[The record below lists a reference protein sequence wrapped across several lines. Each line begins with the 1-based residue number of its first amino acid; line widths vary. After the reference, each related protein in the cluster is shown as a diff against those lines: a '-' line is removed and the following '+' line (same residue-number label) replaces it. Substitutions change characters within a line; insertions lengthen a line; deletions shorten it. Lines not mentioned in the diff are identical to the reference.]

1 MISNWLADLQ
11 YRFGATVAA
20 SGLIEPDTSWSAQ
33 LLSSDR
39 LWMLIEGTHVL
50 ALMLF
55 VGTILF
61 VDLRLLGVTMR
72 SVPVSRVTDQVLPWT
87 IGGFVLL
94 IVTGGLL
101 FFSNP
106 LEYWHNAA
114 FRVKLVLLAAA
125 AINIFWFHWRV
136 QANRADW
143 DRALVAPRA
152 ARISGAASL
161 MLWIAVIFAGRY
173 MAYDWTK
180 CMSPGPVVAAL
191 AQCEVYDRTLERVD
205 AELAL

>member
-11 YRFGATVAA
+11 YRFGAVINDA
-20 SGLIEPDTSWSAQ
+20 GLIEPDTSWSAQ
-33 LLSSDR
+33 LLTSDR
-39 LWMLIEGTHVL
+39 LWMLIEGAHVL

-61 VDLRLLGVTMR
+61 VDLRLLGITMKT
-72 SVPVSRVTDQVLPWT
+72 VPVSRVTDQVLPWT
-87 IGGFVLL
+87 IAGFALL
-94 IVTGGLL
+94 LVTGGLL

-114 FRVKLVLLAAA
+114 FRVKLVFLAAA

-136 QANRADW
+136 QASRAQW
-143 DRALVAPRA
+143 EAALVVPRA
-152 ARISGAASL
+152 ARLSGGASL
-161 MLWIAVIFAGRY
+161 VLWIAVIFAGRY

-180 CMSPGPVVAAL
+180 CMSPGDAVAAI
-191 AQCEVYDRTLERVD
+191 AQCDVYDTTLERID